1 MPAKAPPVAPIAAPD
16 WTGFYVGLNTGGSVG
31 TGSASQNAA
40 FSSTLL
46 GANGLL
52 NGSDRYS
59 PVGWVIGGQLGY
71 NKQISNWVVGVEADW
86 QWTSQKAGSLNCTPA
101 AATVGFFGAGA
112 NGFGYCL
119 NADQKLTNFGTAR
132 ARAGILSN
140 NWLLWYVTGGLA
152 WGTVKDTLTF
162 TGSANT
168 TVFPAALQP
177 GPFLPGSVGFSTTKV
192 GWTAGA
198 GVETKLTGGWSA
210 KLEYLFVN
218 LGSVTDTMGIAINP
232 AFGPGFNTGGSA
244 TATRTVRAMDNIV
257 RVGLNYTFGQ
267 GTAGQLAYAADMP
280 VKAPPVA
287 PVAAPDWTGFYV
299 GLNAGGSVGTG
310 SASQNAAFSSTLLGS
325 NGLLNSSDRYAPFGG
340 VIGGQLGYN
349 KQISNWVVGVEADW
363 QWTSQKASALN
374 CTPPAGLAFFGAG
387 ANGFGYCLNADQKLT
402 NFGTARA
409 RAGILSNNWLLWY
422 VTGGLAWGTVK
433 DTLTFTGSAN
443 TTIFPA
449 GLQPGPFLPGSV
461 GFSTTKV
468 GWTAGAGVETKLT
481 GGWSAKLEYLF
492 VNLGS
497 VTDTMG
503 IAINPAFGPGFNT
516 GGAATATRTVRA
528 MDNVCASA

>member
-1 MPAKAPPVAPIAAPD
+1 MTAPVAAPD

-232 AFGPGFNTGGSA
+232 AFGPGFNTGGAA

-257 RVGLNYTFGQ
+257 RVGLNY
-267 GTAGQLAYAADMP
+267 
-280 VKAPPVA
+280 K
-287 PVAAPDWTGFYV
+287 
-299 GLNAGGSVGTG
+299 
-310 SASQNAAFSSTLLGS
+310 
-325 NGLLNSSDRYAPFGG
+325 
-340 VIGGQLGYN
+340 
-349 KQISNWVVGVEADW
+349 
-363 QWTSQKASALN
+363 
-374 CTPPAGLAFFGAG
+374 
-387 ANGFGYCLNADQKLT
+387 
-402 NFGTARA
+402 
-409 RAGILSNNWLLWY
+409 
-422 VTGGLAWGTVK
+422 
-433 DTLTFTGSAN
+433 
-443 TTIFPA
+443 
-449 GLQPGPFLPGSV
+449 
-461 GFSTTKV
+461 
-468 GWTAGAGVETKLT
+468 
-481 GGWSAKLEYLF
+481 
-492 VNLGS
+492 
-497 VTDTMG
+497 
-503 IAINPAFGPGFNT
+503 FN
-516 GGAATATRTVRA
+516 
-528 MDNVCASA
+528 